1 MPLFDLVPLDVAR
14 TEATSGTDRP
24 PVPSSV
30 EIPFSGATKRILLA
44 ATGEADRLGHET
56 IGIAHLLLA
65 MLDRRESRAGTLL
78 TRWGITSERVRAG
91 IAELL
96 DEE

>member
-1 MPLFDLVPLDVAR
+1 MPPGAD
-14 TEATSGTDRP
+14 G
-24 PVPSSV
+24 SV
-30 EIPFSGATKRILLA
+30 EIPFSGMTRRVLLA

-65 MLDRRESRAGTLL
+65 MLDRRESRASSLL
-78 TRWGITSERVRAG
+78 IRWGITPDRVRDG